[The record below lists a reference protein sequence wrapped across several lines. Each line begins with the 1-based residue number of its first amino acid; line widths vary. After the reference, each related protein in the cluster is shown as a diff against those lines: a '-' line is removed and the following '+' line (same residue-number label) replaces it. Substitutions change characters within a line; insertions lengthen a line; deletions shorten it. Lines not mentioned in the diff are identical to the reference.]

1 MPARAPL
8 PPFPRWTG
16 AHITIGSPAV
26 LPTLHADG
34 RRMLHVPVT
43 VHLTRR
49 ARLWALWHS
58 VLDRA
63 DDDQEVSPDG
73 TA

>member
-16 AHITIGSPAV
+16 AHVTIGAPVA

-34 RRMLHVPVT
+34 RRVLHAPVT
-43 VHLTRR
+43 VHLPRR
-49 ARLWALWHS
+49 ARLWAAWRTLT
-58 VLDRA
+58 RR
-63 DDDQEVSPDG
+63 EVTTDG